1 MKKRFLMQL
10 LESKKE
16 YLTNKVVPELPV
28 SGYIDYLTTGERLNF
43 EKAYFARRKHATV
56 LALSLLQKK
65 EAEVVEGLEQVLWEI
80 CNEYTWSLPAHL
92 PIEANHFRLDAPTWI
107 DLFAAETGQMLAEIV
122 KLFEKEL
129 SETLTFRIQ
138 SEIDR
143 RLFVPF
149 VTKTWPF
156 ESFENNWSAVVG
168 GSIGMTALDILE
180 KDVGLQVK
188 ILMKVDRCMAS
199 YLRSFGVD
207 GACEEGVSYWAYGFG
222 YYIYFA
228 EKYQQVYDD
237 DRYLVDDKVKK
248 IAAFPNYVMI
258 AETEAIPFSDYHPAD
273 LPSGLLSF
281 CQKRF
286 HVAIPEVRMINDLDF
301 DPCYRFAPLLRNLLW
316 SKRHIVN
323 DQKEVLHYFEDVAWG
338 VLQSTKENLVF
349 AAKGGRNDESHNHL
363 DIGHFVFGTKEDL
376 FLTDLGAGE
385 YTKDY
390 FDEEK
395 RYRLL
400 VNSALGHSILFIAN
414 NYQLP
419 GAVSAEHTSF
429 QSTRTGGVFKTELAS
444 TYPSQ
449 IGLLQL
455 DRTLEVDCLKRQIL
469 LRDAFKFVKENQ
481 LVIENFIT
489 TNPVAVKGKKVCII
503 GAKEK
508 CEMYFSE
515 PVQLIKETYFDH
527 YGQKKEATLIQA
539 TYELQREETIQ
550 IEIAIKS
557 K

>member
-10 LESKKE
+10 LEAKKE

-28 SGYIDYLTTGERLNF
+28 SGYRDYLTTGERLNF

-80 CNEYTWSLPAHL
+80 CNEYSWSLPAHL

-168 GSIGMTALDILE
+168 GSIGMAALDILE

-237 DRYLVDDKVKK
+237 RYLVDDKVKK

-258 AETEAIPFSDYHPAD
+258 TETEAIPFSDYHPAD

-281 CQKRF
+281 CQKWV
-286 HVAIPEVRMINDLDF
+286 HVGIPEVRMINDLDF

-316 SKRHIVN
+316 SKKHIVN

-400 VNSALGHSILFIAN
+400 VNSALGHSIPIIAN

-449 IGLLQL
+449 IGLLQM
-455 DRTLEVDCLKRQIL
+455 DRTLEVDRLKRQIL
-469 LRDAFKFVKENQ
+469 LRDAFKFAKENQ

-489 TNPVAVKGKKVCII
+489 TNPVQVKGKTVCVI
-503 GAKEK
+503 GAKEN

>member
-1 MKKRFLMQL
+1 MKKRFLMKL
-10 LESKKE
+10 LEAKKE

-28 SGYIDYLTTGERLNF
+28 SGYRDYLTTGERLSF

-80 CNEYTWSLPAHL
+80 CNEYSWSLPAHL

-122 KLFEKEL
+122 KIFEKEL

-168 GSIGMTALDILE
+168 GSIGMAALDILE
-180 KDVGLQVK
+180 KGVGLQVK

-258 AETEAIPFSDYHPAD
+258 TETEAIPFSDYHPAD

-281 CQKRF
+281 CQKWF

-363 DIGHFVFGTKEDL
+363 DIGHFVFGTREEL
-376 FLTDLGAGE
+376 FLADLGAGE

-400 VNSALGHSILFIAN
+400 VNSALGHSIPIIAN

-449 IGLLQL
+449 IGLLQM
-455 DRTLEVDCLKRQIL
+455 DRTLEVDRLKRQIL

-489 TNPVAVKGKKVCII
+489 TNPVQVKGKTVCVI
-503 GAKEK
+503 GAKEN

>member
-400 VNSALGHSILFIAN
+400 VNSALGHSILIIAN

>member
-10 LESKKE
+10 LEAKKE

-28 SGYIDYLTTGERLNF
+28 SGYRDYLTTGERLNF
-43 EKAYFARRKHATV
+43 EQAYFARRKHATV

-80 CNEYTWSLPAHL
+80 CNEYSWSLPAHL

-168 GSIGMTALDILE
+168 GSIGMAALDILE
-180 KDVGLQVK
+180 KGVGLQVK

-258 AETEAIPFSDYHPAD
+258 TETEAIPFSDYHPAD

-363 DIGHFVFGTKEDL
+363 DIGHFVFGTREEL
-376 FLTDLGAGE
+376 FLADLGAGE

-400 VNSALGHSILFIAN
+400 VNSALGHSIPIIAN

-449 IGLLQL
+449 IGLLQM
-455 DRTLEVDCLKRQIL
+455 DRTLEVDRLKRQLL
-469 LRDAFKFVKENQ
+469 LRDAFKFAKENQ

-489 TNPVAVKGKKVCII
+489 TNPVAVKGKTVCII

-539 TYELQREETIQ
+539 TYELQREEMIQ

>member
-10 LESKKE
+10 LEAKKE

-28 SGYIDYLTTGERLNF
+28 SGYRDYLTTGERLSF

-80 CNEYTWSLPAHL
+80 CNEYSWSLPAHL

-122 KLFEKEL
+122 KLFKKEL

-168 GSIGMTALDILE
+168 SSIGMAALDILE
-180 KDVGLQVK
+180 KGVGLQVK
-188 ILMKVDRCMAS
+188 ILMKVDHCMAS

-248 IAAFPNYVMI
+248 IAVFPNYVMI

-400 VNSALGHSILFIAN
+400 VNSALGHSIPIIAN

-449 IGLLQL
+449 IGLLQM
-455 DRTLEVDCLKRQIL
+455 DRTLEVDRLKRQIL
-469 LRDAFKFVKENQ
+469 LRDAFKFAKENQ

-489 TNPVAVKGKKVCII
+489 TNPVEVKGKTVCIV

-527 YGQKKEATLIQA
+527 YGQKNEATLIQA

>member
-1 MKKRFLMQL
+1 MKKYFLKQL
-10 LESKKE
+10 SEAKKE
-16 YLTNKVVPELPV
+16 YLMNKVVPELPV
-28 SGYIDYLTTGERLNF
+28 SGYREFLMTGERLVF

-80 CNEYTWSLPAHL
+80 CNEYSWSLPAHL
-92 PIEANHFRLDAPTWI
+92 PIEANHFRVDSPTWI

-129 SETLTFRIQ
+129 SELLTFRIR
-138 SEIDR
+138 SEVDR

-149 VTKTWPF
+149 VTNTWPF

-168 GSIGMTALDILE
+168 GSIGMAALDIQE
-180 KDVGLQVK
+180 KGGESQAE
-188 ILMKVDRCMAS
+188 ILRKVDRCMAS
-199 YLRSFGVD
+199 YLRSFGMD

-237 DRYLVDDKVKK
+237 DRYLLGDKVKK
-248 IAAFPNYVMI
+248 IAAFPNDVML
-258 AETEAIPFSDYHPAD
+258 AETEAIPFSDYHPAE

-281 CQKRF
+281 CQERF
-286 HVAIPEVRMINDLDF
+286 HVAIPEVVRINDLYF
-301 DPCYRFAPLLRNLLW
+301 DHCYRFAPLLRNLLW

-323 DQKEVLHYFEDVAWG
+323 DQKEVLQYFEDVAWG
-338 VLQSTKENLVF
+338 VLQSSKENLVF
-349 AAKGGRNDESHNHL
+349 AAKGGRNDESHNHI
-363 DIGHFVFGTKEDL
+363 DIGHFVFGTREDL

-390 FDEEK
+390 FDEK
-395 RYRLL
+395 TRYLFL
-400 VNSALGHSILFIAN
+400 VNSALGHSIPIVAN
-414 NYQLP
+414 SYQLP
-419 GAVSAEHTSF
+419 GAVAAEHTSF

-449 IGLLQL
+449 IGLRQM
-455 DRTLEVDCLKRQIL
+455 DRTIEVDRSKRQL
-469 LRDAFKFVKENQ
+469 VLSDVFTFETENQ

-489 TNPVAVKGKKVCII
+489 TNPVEVIGKTVCIT
-503 GAKEK
+503 GEKEK
-508 CEMYFSE
+508 CEMYFSK
-515 PVQLIKETYFDH
+515 PVQLIKESYYDH
-527 YGQKKEATLIQA
+527 YGQKNEATLIQA
-539 TYELQREETIQ
+539 TYQLLKEETIQ
-550 IEIAIKS
+550 IKIAIKS